1 VNAQSRVSVIL
12 PVKNG
17 ERFLRE
23 ALESV
28 VAQTYQP
35 HEILV
40 IDGNSTD
47 SSAEIARSF
56 AGVEVIPQPDS
67 GLYQAFNLGVRRATG
82 DLIAFIGSD
91 DVWLPDKLRFQVEF
105 LEANPSVQMVIGQV
119 QFFLEPGYDFPQGFK
134 PELLDHEIE
143 GHMPEVVLV
152 RRSVFDLNGLF
163 DDSFALA
170 GDVDWFTRNKDAGIT
185 PRVLPN
191 LLTRKRLHDSN
202 LMAGAERNNRE
213 LLRIMRRSV
222 ERQRQFTTTSPDA
235 ASNE

>member
-1 VNAQSRVSVIL
+1 MSDQSRVSVIL
-12 PVKNG
+12 PVRNG

-28 VAQTYQP
+28 VKQTYKP

-40 IDGNSTD
+40 IDGSSTD
-47 SSAEIARSF
+47 ASAGIARSF
-56 AGVEVIPQPDS
+56 AGVEVIPQPDT
-67 GLYQAFNLGVRRATG
+67 GLYQAFNQGVRRATG
-82 DLIAFIGSD
+82 DYIAFIGSD
-91 DVWLPDKLRFQVEF
+91 DVWTPDKLRWQVDY
-105 LEANPSVQMVIGQV
+105 LNATPSAQMVIGMA
-119 QFFLEPGYDFPQGFK
+119 QFFLEPGYDFPKGLR
-134 PELLDHEIE
+134 PDLLDHEIE

-185 PRVLPN
+185 PHVLPQ

-202 LMAGAERNNRE
+202 LMTGAEKNNRE

-222 ERQRQFTTTSPDA
+222 ERQRQS
-235 ASNE
+235 SNG

>member
-1 VNAQSRVSVIL
+1 MRSQSRVSVIL

-28 VAQTYQP
+28 VAQTSP
-35 HEILV
+35 ADEILV

-47 SSAEIARSF
+47 SSIEIARSF
-56 AGVEVIPQPDS
+56 AGVMVIPQPDR
-67 GLYQAFNLGVRRATG
+67 GLYQAFNLGVRSATG

-91 DVWLPDKLRFQVEF
+91 DVWTPDKLRLQVEY
-105 LEANPSVQMVIGQV
+105 LNATPTAQMVIGMV
-119 QFFLEPGYDFPQGFK
+119 QFFLEPGYDFPKGFK

-152 RRSVFDLNGLF
+152 RRGVFDLNGLF

-185 PRVLPN
+185 PHVLPQ

-202 LMAGAERNNRE
+202 LMAGAQHNNRE

-222 ERQRQFTTTSPDA
+222 ERQRA
-235 ASNE
+235 GASS